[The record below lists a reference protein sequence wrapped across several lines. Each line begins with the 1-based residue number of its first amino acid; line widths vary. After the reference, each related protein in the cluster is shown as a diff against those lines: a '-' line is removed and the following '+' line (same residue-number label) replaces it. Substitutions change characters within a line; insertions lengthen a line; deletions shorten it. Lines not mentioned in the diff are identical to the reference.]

1 MKGDSREGLIHIQ
14 FIHTLLV
21 CVLYYSVYICSLAS
35 TPPSCVM
42 EVWFLA
48 TKYGKEFLLKCL
60 CM

>member
-1 MKGDSREGLIHIQ
+1 MKGESREGLIHIQ

-48 TKYGKEFLLKCL
+48 TVQIW
-60 CM
+60 